1 MDLRLL
7 LFLNSRKIHQKE
19 EETMKEQK
27 QNRMAVEPVG
37 KLMLSMGIPM
47 VLSMMLQAVYNIVD
61 SAFVGGMKE
70 GGERA
75 LNALTLAFPVQ
86 MLMVAIGIGTGVGMG
101 ALLSKS
107 LGQGD
112 REKASQVAGNGI
124 FLAAV
129 IYLVFLLFGFF
140 GVEAY
145 IGSQTA
151 NAEVASMAVGYLR
164 ICCVIS
170 VGIVFF
176 SVYEKLLQ
184 ATGNSLYST
193 IAQVSGAVTN
203 MILDPVMIYG
213 MLGFPEM
220 GADGAALATVIGQLV
235 SLALAF
241 FFHRKK
247 NTDIS
252 NRLHYL
258 KPDMSI
264 IHDIYA
270 IGLPA
275 IIAQALM
282 SVMTFGLNIIL
293 VRVSEAAVTAYG
305 LYYKVQQFILFA
317 AFGLRDAITPIVSF
331 NYGRQ
336 DRERIRAGI
345 RYGLGYTLAVMAAGT
360 LLMEIFAAAFAGLF
374 GLSGTTRIMFISAM
388 RLISVSF
395 VFAGANVA
403 YQGIFQALESGLESL
418 IVSVCRQV
426 VLVLPVAWALSLPAR
441 ENPDRLWLVWLT
453 FLIAEGIS
461 CLLSVLFMRRIRW
474 RKLAAG
480 VTGEAC
486 P

>member
-241 FFHRKK
+241 FFHWKK

>member
-1 MDLRLL
+1 
-7 LFLNSRKIHQKE
+7 
-19 EETMKEQK
+19 MKEQK
-27 QNRMAVEPVG
+27 ENRMAVEPVG

-70 GGERA
+70 GGEQA

-213 MLGFPEM
+213 LLGFPEM
-220 GADGAALATVIGQLV
+220 GVDGAALATVIGQLV
-235 SLALAF
+235 SLALAAV
-241 FFHRKK
+241 FHLKK
-247 NTDIS
+247 NTELS
-252 NRLHYL
+252 NGLRYL
-258 KPDMSI
+258 KPDMAV

-293 VRVSEAAVTAYG
+293 VKVSEAAVTAYG

-360 LLMEIFAAAFAGLF
+360 LLLEVFASPFAGLF
-374 GLSGTTRIMFISAM
+374 GLSGTTRAMFISAM
-388 RLISVSF
+388 RIISVSF

-426 VLVLPVAWALSLPAR
+426 AFVLPVAWGLSLPAR

-461 CLLSVLFMRRIRW
+461 CLISVLFMRRIRG
-474 RKLAAG
+474 RKLEAG
-480 VTGEAC
+480 QTGAVC